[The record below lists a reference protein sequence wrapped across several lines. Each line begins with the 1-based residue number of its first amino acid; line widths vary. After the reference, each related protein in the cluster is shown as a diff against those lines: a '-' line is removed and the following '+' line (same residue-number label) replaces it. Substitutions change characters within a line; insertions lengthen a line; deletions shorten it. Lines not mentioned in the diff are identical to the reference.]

1 MPAKFHASLF
11 KCEKRR
17 WFGQCLATCVP
28 PQSIWVVY
36 MQLTAWFLT
45 QTLSATITMIS
56 RKLQIKNNK
65 HSGNGSKGIEFSVG
79 DLRHRQPNLPFWA
92 LAWAATAVFSPKNA
106 HSAANITDR
115 SPVQIKVRVTYF
127 FRLSWPNLPNK
138 KRGWEWS

>member
-1 MPAKFHASLF
+1 MNPKSDS
-11 KCEKRR
+11 
-17 WFGQCLATCVP
+17 V
-28 PQSIWVVY
+28 S
-36 MQLTAWFLT
+36 
-45 QTLSATITMIS
+45 TL
-56 RKLQIKNNK
+56 LQIKNNK

-138 KRGWEWS
+138 KKGMKVELKGVKVVSCDCR